1 MEYLYDPRHNNAGD
15 CSLDISQQVDLLL
28 RAAGQK
34 PLKEKE
40 IKMKNSTYEY
50 DAMEMEQM
58 GNGAKHILT
67 GILVGGLIGATAML
81 FLAPRS
87 GEEMRAEVRDK
98 ATELRDRTAE
108 TVKDRVSQVKSKAG
122 NLTGNV
128 RGQAEDIKHL
138 GQDMLVEKLDRA
150 AEALEAAKKAIQ
162 SL

>member
-1 MEYLYDPRHNNAGD
+1 VRN

-28 RAAGQK
+28 WAADQK
-34 PLKEKE
+34 PPKEKE
-40 IKMKNSTYEY
+40 INMKNSAYEY
-50 DAMEMEQM
+50 DPMQMEQM

-108 TVKDRVSQVKSKAG
+108 SVKDKVSQVKSKAG
-122 NLTGNV
+122 DLTGSV
-128 RGQAEDIKHL
+128 RGQAKDLKNM

-150 AEALEAAKKAIQ
+150 AEALEAAKKAIEGI
-162 SL
+162 